1 MQKRINQNPT
11 ISGGIYFVNNTSPII
26 VGVDWIPLNINF
38 SELVYPNLYFT
49 LENNKL
55 KYLKGK
61 AILNCNIAWSISIK
75 SESSFKV
82 RLINNNNNKVI
93 SDINNDTA
101 LVTKVIGN
109 KSNQKILLNES
120 FGIEICSEITQ
131 EVLISSAFITIS
143 E

>member
-49 LENNKL
+49 LDNNKL

-75 SESSFKV
+75 SELPFKV
-82 RLINNNNNKVI
+82 RLINNNKVI

-101 LVTKVIGN
+101 LVTKVIGS

-120 FGIEICSEITQ
+120 FRIEISSEITQ
-131 EVLISSAFITIS
+131 EILISSAFITIS

>member
-49 LENNKL
+49 LENNRL

-61 AILNCNIAWSISIK
+61 AILNCSISWSMSVK
-75 SESSFKV
+75 SELPFKV
-82 RLINNNNNKVI
+82 RLINGRVLSELTDNTFI
-93 SDINNDTA
+93 
-101 LVTKVIGN
+101 TKVIGS

-120 FGIEICSEITQ
+120 FVIEISSEITQ
-131 EVLISSAFITIS
+131 EILISSAFITIS

>member
-11 ISGGIYFVNNTSPII
+11 ISGGIYFVNNTSPIVI
-26 VGVDWIPLNINF
+26 GVDWIPLNINF

-61 AILNCNIAWSISIK
+61 AILNCNIAWSISVK

-82 RLINNNNNKVI
+82 RLINGRVI
-93 SDINNDTA
+93 SEINDNA
-101 LVTKVIGN
+101 LVTKVIGS

-131 EVLISSAFITIS
+131 EILISSAFITIS

>member
-26 VGVDWIPLNINF
+26 VGGDWIPLNINF

-49 LENNKL
+49 LENNRL

-61 AILNCNIAWSISIK
+61 AILNCSIAWSMSVK
-75 SESSFKV
+75 SESNFKV
-82 RLINNNNNKVI
+82 RLINGRVI
-93 SDINNDTA
+93 SELTDNA
-101 LVTKVIGN
+101 SVTKVIGS
-109 KSNQKILLNES
+109 KSNQQILLNES
-120 FGIEICSEITQ
+120 FGIEISSEVNQ
-131 EVLISSAFITIS
+131 EILISSAFTTIS

>member
-1 MQKRINQNPT
+1 MQKRINHNPT

-26 VGVDWIPLNINF
+26 VGNDWIPLNINF

-49 LENNKL
+49 LENNQL

-61 AILNCNIAWSISIK
+61 AILNCNIAWSMSVK
-75 SESSFKV
+75 SETSFKV
-82 RLINNNNNKVI
+82 RLINGKVI
-93 SDINNDTA
+93 SELTDNA
-101 LVTKVIGN
+101 LVTKVIGS

-120 FGIEICSEITQ
+120 FGIEVNSEITQ
-131 EVLISSAFITIS
+131 EILISSAFITIS

>member
-49 LENNKL
+49 LENNRL

-61 AILNCNIAWSISIK
+61 AILNCSITWSMSVK
-75 SESSFKV
+75 SELPFKV
-82 RLINNNNNKVI
+82 RLINGRVI
-93 SDINNDTA
+93 SELTDNA
-101 LVTKVIGN
+101 LITKVIGV

-120 FGIEICSEITQ
+120 FSIEVSSEEKQ
-131 EVLISSAFITIS
+131 EILISSAFITIS

>member
-49 LENNKL
+49 LENNRL

-61 AILNCNIAWSISIK
+61 AILNCSITWSMSVK
-75 SESSFKV
+75 SELPFKV
-82 RLINNNNNKVI
+82 RLINGRVI
-93 SDINNDTA
+93 SELMDNA
-101 LVTKVIGN
+101 LVTKVIGS
-109 KSNQKILLNES
+109 KSNQKILLSES
-120 FGIEICSEITQ
+120 FGIEISSEITQ
-131 EVLISSAFITIS
+131 EILIGSAFITIS

>member
-1 MQKRINQNPT
+1 MKEKRINQNPT

-49 LENNKL
+49 LEDNRL

-61 AILNCNIAWSISIK
+61 AILNCSIAWSMSVK
-75 SESSFKV
+75 SESNFKI
-82 RLINNNNNKVI
+82 RLINGRVI
-93 SDINNDTA
+93 SEINDNA
-101 LVTKVIGN
+101 LITKIIGA

-120 FGIEICSEITQ
+120 FSIKISSEITQ
-131 EVLISSAFITIS
+131 EILISSAFITIS